1 MTKAFEKLSRR
12 ERQIMDVIYQNGTAT
27 VSEVQ
32 QAIPDSPNYSS
43 VRAILGILEN
53 KGYVR
58 HKKNGRAYVYSPV
71 IKRKQASNQMLKQM
85 VNTFFDGSVENVV
98 AALISMK
105 SSQLSED
112 DFERLSKL
120 IDDYREKEQSDD

>member
-1 MTKAFEKLSRR
+1 MTKAFEKLSSR
-12 ERQIMDVIYQNGTAT
+12 ERQIMDIIYQNGTAT

-53 KGYVR
+53 KGFVR
-58 HKKNGRAYVYSPV
+58 HKKSGRAFVYSPV
-71 IKRKQASNQMLKQM
+71 IKRKQASNQMLKQV

-105 SSQLSED
+105 SSKLSED
-112 DFERLSKL
+112 DFKRL
-120 IDDYREKEQSDD
+120 